1 MTQKLEL
8 SGLPDRIREYGRG
21 AFLVTV
27 GDSGT
32 PHVVSVAVDWDG
44 ATLSTQAGRTSRS
57 NIAARPSVTLLW
69 PGGPDDEYGLL
80 VDGTASAMDGADG
93 PLTITPTSGILHRLA
108 AAEGDGPTCL
118 PVTPGA

>member
-8 SGLPDRIREYGRG
+8 AGLPDRIREYGRG
-21 AFLVTV
+21 AFLMTV

-44 ATLSTQAGRTSRS
+44 ATLTTQPGRTSRS
-57 NIAARPSVTLLW
+57 NIATRPTVTLLW
-69 PGGPDDEYGLL
+69 PGDESAAYGLL
-80 VDGTASAMDGADG
+80 VDGTASAMDGAEG
-93 PLTITPTSGILHRLA
+93 PLTITPTSAILHRLA
-108 AAEGDGPTCL
+108 EAEGDGPTCL

>member
-8 SGLPDRIREYGRG
+8 SGLPDRIQEYGRS
-21 AFLVTV
+21 AFLITV

-32 PHVVSVAVDWDG
+32 PHVVSVTVDWDG
-44 ATLSTQAGRTSRS
+44 ATLTAAAGRTSRS
-57 NIAARPSVTLLW
+57 NVAARPTVTVLW
-69 PGGPDDEYGLL
+69 PGGVDAEYGLL
-80 VDGTASAMDGADG
+80 VDGTASAMDGPDG

-108 AAEGDGPTCL
+108 EAEGDGPTCL

>member
-8 SGLPDRIREYGRG
+8 SGLPDRIHEYGRS

-44 ATLSTQAGRTSRS
+44 ATLTLQAGRTSLS
-57 NIAARPSVTLLW
+57 NIASRPAVTLLW
-69 PGGPDDEYGLL
+69 PGGVDADYGLL
-80 VDGTASAMDGADG
+80 VDGTASAMDGSDG
-93 PLTITPTSGILHRLA
+93 PLTITPTSAILHRLA
-108 AAEGDGPTCL
+108 EATGEGPTCL

>member
-57 NIAARPSVTLLW
+57 NVAARPSVTLLW
-69 PGGPDDEYGLL
+69 PGGSSDQYGLL
-80 VDGTASAMDGADG
+80 VDGTASAMDGAEG
-93 PLTITPTSGILHRLA
+93 PLTITPTSAILHRLA
-108 AAEGDGPTCL
+108 EAEGEGPTCL

>member
-57 NIAARPSVTLLW
+57 NVAARPSVTLLW
-69 PGGPDDEYGLL
+69 PGGSSDQYGLL
-80 VDGTASAMDGADG
+80 VDGTASAMDGSEG
-93 PLTITPTSGILHRLA
+93 PLTITPTSAILHRLA
-108 AAEGDGPTCL
+108 EAEGEGPTCL

>member
-44 ATLSTQAGRTSRS
+44 ATLATQAGRTSRT
-57 NIAARPSVTLLW
+57 NIAARPEVTLLW
-69 PGGPDDEYGLL
+69 PGRPDVGYGLL
-80 VDGTASAMDGADG
+80 VDGTASAMDGTDG
-93 PLTITPTSGILHRLA
+93 PLTITPTSAILHRLA
-108 AAEGDGPTCL
+108 EAEGDGPTCL